1 MKQRTVVLACI
12 LGVSALFSAGCVG
25 PGNTTRARELGVI
38 DTLPDSQAKGY
49 VEFST
54 KSANGLIPIY
64 LIDEGNQSHLLAAVG
79 VEKGQKYVRRQ
90 GMKASERLRVAAPP
104 GNHRFALQ
112 KDGEL
117 ITVPVQAGK
126 ITQVELKYDPIE
138 NAQSYAVYR
147 MEHTILDPVNAPEA
161 VGGSSRSE

>member
-1 MKQRTVVLACI
+1 M
-12 LGVSALFSAGCVG
+12 S
-25 PGNTTRARELGVI
+25 RARELGVI

-64 LIDEGNQSHLLAAVG
+64 LIDETNQSHLLAAVG

-104 GNHRFALQ
+104 GTHRFALQ
-112 KDGEL
+112 KSGEV
-117 ITVPVQAGK
+117 IQVPVQSGK
-126 ITQVELKYDPIE
+126 ITPVELDYSPLD
-138 NAQSYAVYR
+138 NAQAYAVYR
-147 MEHTILDPVNAPEA
+147 MDYAVLDPVSAPEA